1 MIRSSWATGFQCN
14 PLKIQRG
21 SCNGA
26 VNIWDD
32 LAFTVS
38 CQLDNCVACS
48 QEMKNQWASLH
59 QTDLGE
65 GQIEH
70 SLQTNEL
77 HTLYA
82 CHSGKKF
89 QEHHGQQ
96 SCGAPSSRLAPY
108 PKSAAP
114 TCKQSCPSLSVH
126 AEKINL
132 LLTLPPVDP
141 DLWPP
146 TTALQAISD
155 LRSKIT
161 LERIFRTTYQNL
173 HKTCTTTTYKC
184 LNLHRSHLG
193 TNPSGFVIQDCKPIF
208 LLEWVIRWKVGRQ
221 KMIQTS
227 MFTVSNYLATFTL
240 NVWQLR

>member
-1 MIRSSWATGFQCN
+1 MIRSSRATGFQYN

-70 SLQTNEL
+70 PLQTNEL

-126 AEKINL
+126 AETNYL
-132 LLTLPPVDP
+132 LLTFPPCRP
-141 DLWPP
+141 WPLTTNDSTTSNFWSKIQNDIRAYFTLQLTRTYINHAQP
-146 TTALQAISD
+146 QLINVSICTALIWVQIHLD
-155 LRSKIT
+155 L
-161 LERIFRTTYQNL
+161 LYRIANL
-173 HKTCTTTTYKC
+173 Y
-184 LNLHRSHLG
+184 
-193 TNPSGFVIQDCKPIF
+193 F
-208 LLEWVIRWKVGRQ
+208 
-221 KMIQTS
+221 
-227 MFTVSNYLATFTL
+227 Y
-240 NVWQLR
+240 

>member
-1 MIRSSWATGFQCN
+1 MQWSCKYLRWLSLYSFMPAWQLCGMLTGNEN
-14 PLKIQRG
+14 P
-21 SCNGA
+21 
-26 VNIWDD
+26 
-32 LAFTVS
+32 VS
-38 CQLDNCVACS
+38 QFAP
-48 QEMKNQWASLH
+48 
-59 QTDLGE
+59 TDLGE

-70 SLQTNEL
+70 PLQTNEL

-126 AEKINL
+126 AEKNYL
-132 LLTLPPVDP
+132 LLTIPPVDL

-161 LERIFRTTYQNL
+161 LGHILLYNL
-173 HKTCTTTTYKC
+173 PEPT
-184 LNLHRSHLG
+184 
-193 TNPSGFVIQDCKPIF
+193 
-208 LLEWVIRWKVGRQ
+208 
-221 KMIQTS
+221 
-227 MFTVSNYLATFTL
+227 
-240 NVWQLR
+240 